1 MADLPARP
9 AAQQLLD
16 ALDHGVVMLDAS
28 GSIVAANM
36 LGQKLASA
44 DGVGPKLTALAKQAQ
59 QAQQGAA
66 ERTLAVVGSTLTV
79 RARRVGRELTA
90 VTFRD
95 ETLENERNVELVQK
109 ERLASVGMLAGAV
122 GYEISN
128 PSAAVMHN
136 LRALTDSVAILAGIA
151 GDANSVAPLPLV
163 VDEFVGEAKVILAE
177 CTIGMERIHTLVRD
191 LRSLMQGDSDT
202 AAQADANACVES
214 ALSMVASDLRHR
226 SRVDRDLR
234 ASMPVRCSA
243 ARLGHVLMSLLT
255 NAAQALDHRQFRRN
269 RVLVRTYEQGRDVFI
284 EVCDNGQGIS
294 PDVLP
299 RVFDYLFTTKPRG
312 QGTGLGLTVANEI
325 VRSAGGELTVQSA
338 PGTGSTFRVRLPG
351 SRVVRPSQMI
361 RLHPPTTAPPR
372 RPRILVVDDEVLL
385 LKAYRR
391 MMGKIMDV
399 ETAEGAEQ
407 AIARIE
413 EGHKFD
419 VVLCDLSMP
428 KMSGIEFHRL
438 VQTRWPELAQRFVF
452 ATGGAVNA
460 ASRDFLE
467 RSTVRWIE
475 KPVAHD
481 QLISIIEEVSA
492 A

>member
-1 MADLPARP
+1 MADLGARG

-16 ALDHGVVMLDAS
+16 ALDHGVVMLDA
-28 GSIVAANM
+28 GGAIVGANL
-36 LGQKLASA
+36 LGQKLADSA
-44 DGVGPKLTALAKQAQ
+44 GVRTQLAALAKQAQ
-59 QAQQGAA
+59 QAPDGTA
-66 ERTLAVVGSTLTV
+66 ERTLNIGGSTLAV
-79 RARRVGRELTA
+79 RARRAGEGQTA
-90 VTFRD
+90 LTFRD
-95 ETLENERNVELVQK
+95 ESSENERNVELVQK

-136 LRALTDSVAILAGIA
+136 LRALADSVAILAGIA
-151 GDANSVAPLPLV
+151 GDPKSVAPLPLV

-202 AAQADANACVES
+202 TAQADANAVIES
-214 ALSMVASDLRHR
+214 SLSMVAADLRHR
-226 SRVDRDLR
+226 SRVERDLR

-269 RVLVRTYEQGRDVFI
+269 RVLVRTFDQGRDVII
-284 EVCDNGQGIS
+284 EVHDNGQGIA

-299 RVFDYLFTTKPRG
+299 RVFEYLFTTKPRG
-312 QGTGLGLTVANEI
+312 QGTGLGLTVASEI

-338 PGTGSTFRVRLPG
+338 PGSGSTFRVRLPG
-351 SRVVRPSQMI
+351 SRVVRPSQI
-361 RLHPPTTAPPR
+361 RLHAPTTAPPR
-372 RPRILVVDDEVLL
+372 RARILVVDDEVLL

-413 EGHKFD
+413 EGHRFD

-438 VQTRWPELAQRFVF
+438 VQGRWPELARRFVF
-452 ATGGAVNA
+452 ATGGAINT
-460 ASRDFLE
+460 ASREFLE
-467 RSTVRWIE
+467 RTTVPWIE

-481 QLISIIEEVSA
+481 RLISIIEQVSA